1 MKVRTF
7 LNLKLAILISLLS
20 FSCSDE
26 VEGDCISGE
35 VAYVHEVEAPETA
48 KLNEVAPVNVS
59 FYMKNTCGSFSEFR
73 ESPTEEGKII
83 EVMASY
89 IECTCGQAIIEDTQT
104 YEFIP
109 QSTGVYQ
116 LNFRSSAT
124 ELITIYIEVTE

>member
-7 LNLKLAILISLLS
+7 LNLKLAILISLLC
-20 FSCSDE
+20 FSCNDE
-26 VEGDCISGE
+26 VEGDCVSRE
-35 VAYVHEVEAPETA
+35 VAFVNEVEAPETS
-48 KLNEVAPVNVS
+48 KVNEVVPVNVS

-73 ESPTEEGKII
+73 ESSTEEGKII

-89 IECTCGQAIIEDTQT
+89 IGCICGQAIIEGTQT